1 MTIAQRAAAVAAF
14 LLCVGGAGTLA
25 LASPGAASGVATAPL
40 DGSTAS
46 SDLPNVPSSITV
58 PRSHTTSVTTAKPV
72 PAPDGVHVQMI
83 PAEEVAA
90 DADYASLAEAV
101 AAQAMPDEADP
112 QLNCLAGAIYFESK
126 GEPLS
131 GQLAVA
137 NVIMNRVE
145 SGRFPSTICGV
156 VTQRDQFSFVRGGKI
171 PAIDTKIGR
180 ASSRDRVCQ

>member
-1 MTIAQRAAAVAAF
+1 
-14 LLCVGGAGTLA
+14 
-25 LASPGAASGVATAPL
+25 
-40 DGSTAS
+40 
-46 SDLPNVPSSITV
+46 
-58 PRSHTTSVTTAKPV
+58 
-72 PAPDGVHVQMI
+72 MI

-137 NVIMNRVE
+137 NVIINRVE
-145 SGRFPSTICGV
+145 SGRFPSTLCGV
-156 VTQRDQFSFVRGGKI
+156 VTQRDQFQFVRGGPI
-171 PAIDTKIGR
+171 QAIATNRKRNSPTRTGT
-180 ASSRDRVCQ
+180 AVT

>member
-1 MTIAQRAAAVAAF
+1 MSVILFIAIFFLRIWRPPRSTRTDTLFPYTTLFRSERAKAA
-14 LLCVGGAGTLA
+14 
-25 LASPGAASGVATAPL
+25 L
-40 DGSTAS
+40 DGSTAA
-46 SDLPNVPSSITV
+46 SDLPNVPASITV
-58 PRSHTTSVTTAKPV
+58 PRIDTTTVTTAKPV

-137 NVIMNRVE
+137 NVI
-145 SGRFPSTICGV
+145 
-156 VTQRDQFSFVRGGKI
+156 
-171 PAIDTKIGR
+171 KIGR
-180 ASSRDRVCQ
+180 AHV